1 MNTPGSARTNVLT
14 VRVLLVTSLLVTIV
28 WLTYVS
34 PAQASFG
41 IETFKDAIIA
51 NSGGTIATQAGSHPY
66 ALTTTVVFNHEPPSE
81 AEENLGFF
89 GDVPDGDPKTI
100 EVNLPPGLVVDPQ
113 ASEKKCHE
121 AELES
126 GTCPRA
132 AAVGV
137 ASIKLGF
144 FATEA
149 KDAVYNMVPPA
160 GTPAEFGFTVA
171 GLEGVAAHI
180 IGKVRTGK
188 DYGISGEVPEIT
200 QKAAFYSASVTLW
213 GIPSAASHDEERG
226 ECAESGGD
234 CPVERATRPFLTM
247 PTVCS
252 GETLKATLSADSW
265 QESRFISAPTES
277 PGMIGC
283 KELDFHPTLVV
294 RPGELE
300 AATADS
306 PTGLSVTLRIPQEE
320 SLEGLA
326 EADLREAIVT
336 LPAGMTVS
344 PSAANGLSVCTD
356 KPEPTRPGGQIA
368 LKSAESV
375 TCPNS
380 SKLGTVE
387 IVTPLLERPL
397 HGSVYLAQQDA
408 NPFGSLLAL
417 YLVAEGSGA
426 LVKLPGKIELNGT
439 NGQIRARFGE
449 DPETGFFL
457 PQLPFSELKMHFFGG
472 PRAPLV
478 TPSTCGTYTAKS
490 VLTPYGS
497 ETPAEPASPAA
508 EPQDSF
514 TIASDC
520 NGGGFAPT
528 FTAGMTNNQAGGFS
542 SFSTTFSRNDGEQD
556 LGGITVNTPP
566 GLLGMLSK
574 VTLCGEAQANAGT
587 CGVASE
593 IGETT
598 AVVGPGTEPYVV
610 RGGHVYLT
618 GPYNGQPF
626 GLSIVVPT
634 TAGPFTLTGNGGPG
648 KEIVR
653 ASIAV
658 NRRTGALTI
667 TSNPLPS
674 ILEGVPLDIR
684 TVNVNVNRE
693 GFTFNPTRCE
703 PLAVTG
709 TITSTHGASSV
720 VSSRFEAANCAALP
734 FKPSFSAST
743 QGNGRV
749 NGKGASLIVKVAQ
762 RTGEANIRSVHL
774 SLPKKLPARLTT
786 LQKACTEVTFAENP
800 ALCPAA
806 SIVGTAVAHTPVLP
820 VALEGPGYFVSHG
833 GAKFPE
839 LIFVLQ
845 GYGVTIDLAGETSIN
860 SKKGITSSTFSTV
873 PDAPITAFEARLP
886 EQANSALATTTDRGL
901 CSKKTLPMPTTITG
915 QNGAQVAQT
924 TQIVVTGCPK
934 KHKPVAKGKG
944 KKA

>member
-1 MNTPGSARTNVLT
+1 MALLTALGGFAWIQPAR
-14 VRVLLVTSLLVTIV
+14 
-28 WLTYVS
+28 
-34 PAQASFG
+34 ASFG
-41 IETFKDAIIA
+41 IESFENSITA
-51 NSGGTIATQAGSHPY
+51 NSGGTLATQAGSHPY
-66 ALTTTVVFNHEPPSE
+66 ALTTTIVFDHRPPTE
-81 AEENLGFF
+81 AEENLGFV
-89 GDVPDGDPKTI
+89 GEVPNGDPKNV
-100 EVNLPPGLVVDPQ
+100 EVNLPAGIVVNPE
-113 ASEKKCHE
+113 ASGKKCTE

-126 GTCPRA
+126 DACPRA
-132 AAVGV
+132 ASVGV

-144 FATEA
+144 FGLEP
-149 KDAVYNMVPPA
+149 KDAVYNMVPPS

-180 IGKVRTGK
+180 LGKVRTGN
-188 DYGISGEVPEIT
+188 DYGVSGEVPEIT
-200 QKAAFYSASVTLW
+200 QRAALYSATLTLW
-213 GIPSAASHDEERG
+213 GDPSAASHDNERG
-226 ECAESGGD
+226 ECSEKSGS
-234 CPVERATRPFLTM
+234 CPVEKTSRPFLTM
-247 PTVCS
+247 PTSCS
-252 GETLKATLSADSW
+252 GETLKTTLSADSW
-265 QESRFISAPTES
+265 QEPAFLNATAES
-277 PGMIGC
+277 PAMTGC
-283 KELDFHPTLVV
+283 KKLEFNPTLVAE
-294 RPGELE
+294 PGEPE
-300 AATADS
+300 GAATES
-306 PTGLSVTLRIPQEE
+306 PTGLNVTLMVPQEE

-326 EADLREAIVT
+326 EADMREAIVT
-336 LPAGMTVS
+336 LPPGMTVS
-344 PSAANGLSVCTD
+344 PSAAGGLGVCT
-356 KPEPTRPGGQIA
+356 
-368 LKSAESV
+368 LAEIGLVGPKKAS
-375 TCPNS
+375 TPICPVS
-380 SKLGTVE
+380 SKVGSVK
-387 IVTPLLERPL
+387 IVTPLLEHPL
-397 HGSVYLAQQDA
+397 EGSVYLAQQDV

-478 TPSTCGTYTAKS
+478 TPSTCGTYTTKS

-514 TIASDC
+514 TVSSGC
-520 NGGGFAPT
+520 NTRGFAPT
-528 FTAGMTNNQAGGFS
+528 FTAGTTNNQAGGFS

-556 LGGITVNTPP
+556 LGGVTVNTPP

-587 CGVASE
+587 CGAASE

-658 NRRTGALTI
+658 NRKTGALTVK
-667 TSNPLPS
+667 SNPLPS

-684 TVNVNVNRE
+684 TVNVNINRE

-749 NGKGASLIVKVAQ
+749 NGKGASLVVKVAQ
-762 RTGEANIRSVHL
+762 RAGEANIRSVHL

-786 LQKACTEVTFAENP
+786 LQKACTEATFAENP

-820 VALEGPGYFVSHG
+820 VSLEGPGYFVSHG

-901 CSKKTLPMPTTITG
+901 CSKKTLPMPTTIIG
-915 QNGAQVAQT
+915 QNGVQVTQT
-924 TQIVVTGCPK
+924 TQIAVTGCPK
-934 KHKPVAKGKG
+934 KHRAAAKGKG